1 MAIVRD
7 LIAQGLAQRALEG
20 VKVRQPLSSV
30 DLTTVRN
37 IDEQL
42 QEIVKEELNVK
53 HINIA
58 VIPGKKNNA
67 KIDTLITPELREEG
81 MSRELVRCIQSAR
94 KQADFNVEDRISL
107 FVESESPEI
116 LQVIQK
122 YKDTIMSETL
132 AEEFGEVPA
141 DAFETTVKI
150 DGLEIRI
157 VISKYLV

>member
-1 MAIVRD
+1 
-7 LIAQGLAQRALEG
+7 LAQRALEG

-53 HINIA
+53 RINIA